1 MINDGGGGVIK
12 NKVYTKSHYNS
23 AKDLYSDLEWLVGG
37 NKVLNIVDNLGSGVV
52 VVTYEIED

>member
-1 MINDGGGGVIK
+1 VIK
-12 NKVYTKSHYNS
+12 NKVYIKNHYNS

-52 VVTYEIED
+52 VVTFEIED